1 MKTARLLY
9 LGFFLL
15 FAARVSAQVFN
26 SPLSAGKWAKFSVAE
41 NGVYKIDFNQLKNAG
56 FNVESIDPRNIKLY
70 GNGNGML
77 PQARSEAR
85 TNMLQEIAIQVNGE
99 SDGKFNNG
107 DFILFYGE
115 GPDKYFYDAQRQI
128 FNYENNLYD
137 DKNFYF
143 LTVSEQAGKRIA
155 NQENLSGDFTL
166 VTSFNDFIYH
176 ELDNH
181 NELNSGRQWFG
192 EQFDISTTLELTFEK
207 PGIIDGSEVK
217 IVSGVMGQTFNPAS
231 FNLTVNGNQAIN
243 QPIPTILNTQYG
255 VKGRMVVDTVTV
267 LANNLG
273 MQGSNTQRFRYQYTK
288 GSSGRSIGYLDFLL
302 VNIVRGLSL
311 YGDQTIFTSGE
322 SLNNPTSRF
331 EVNGVNQ
338 NVLIWDVTD
347 PFTCLNQVYQ
357 LNSSKAIFSTPTNSL
372 KQFIVFDAS
381 KSKTPVYEKEIANQ
395 NLFGKSSSFLI
406 VTNSDFLAEAQR
418 LANHRESK
426 NGISTLVVTTE
437 EIFNDFSGGK
447 QDPAAIRDFAEQLY
461 SRGLKNLLLF
471 GRSSY
476 DYKNRVNKNTNL
488 VPTYESRNSLS
499 PLETYSSDD
508 YFGFLE
514 IDEGEWSES
523 PAISHTLDIGVGRL
537 PVKSR
542 EEAANIVDKLIAY
555 DNNPKAMGFWRKEIL
570 FVADD
575 GDFNLHQSDADKMA
589 QKIETEDFQLDTKKL
604 YLDAFKQVSKPS
616 GQVSPDARAALLKS
630 IKKGNVIVNFTGHG
644 SEKIWLQEQI
654 LDEDLIDKWDNKNVF
669 PLLVTATCEFGRHDD
684 PSQISSSELALIRKD
699 GGAIGFVTA
708 SRPVNAA
715 SNAFLNNAFY
725 ESLFTR
731 EDGRF
736 RDLGSVFRDTKN
748 NSLNGVSNRNY
759 ALLADPSMHLAI
771 PDAEIIA
778 TKISTVSGD
787 DTLKA
792 LSKVVVEGEVRLNN
806 VLDNTF
812 QGTLVLELKDKE
824 FLFNT
829 FGDENPVFTYKSRS
843 NTLFR
848 GQATV
853 SDGVFHTEFILPKNI
868 AYQVGTGK
876 LSMYAKNNSN
886 TVDAI
891 GGATDFKIGESEN
904 DDGSDK
910 TPPQIN
916 VFIGDTTFVNGGIAS
931 SNTRLVAR
939 LFDVSGIN
947 IANYGVGNNLV
958 AVLDNDQ
965 VFELGEYYLSDVD
978 DFSKGTIEF
987 PIEGL
992 EPGLHTLEV
1001 RAWDVYNNG
1010 GSASVTFVVTGEN
1023 QLAIED
1029 LRNYPNPFFDE
1040 TTFLFTHNRSGED
1053 LQVFAS
1059 IVDMMGQPVATLEYV
1074 INDSQYL
1081 VTLPPWNGT
1090 NTAGTKLSKGLY
1102 LLRVTVRSLLDGSKN
1117 EHISR
1122 LIISN

>member
-1 MKTARLLY
+1 
-9 LGFFLL
+9 
-15 FAARVSAQVFN
+15 
-26 SPLSAGKWAKFSVAE
+26 
-41 NGVYKIDFNQLKNAG
+41 
-56 FNVESIDPRNIKLY
+56 
-70 GNGNGML
+70 
-77 PQARSEAR
+77 
-85 TNMLQEIAIQVNGE
+85 
-99 SDGKFNNG
+99 
-107 DFILFYGE
+107 
-115 GPDKYFYDAQRQI
+115 
-128 FNYENNLYD
+128 
-137 DKNFYF
+137 
-143 LTVSEQAGKRIA
+143 
-155 NQENLSGDFTL
+155 
-166 VTSFNDFIYH
+166 
-176 ELDNH
+176 
-181 NELNSGRQWFG
+181 
-192 EQFDISTTLELTFEK
+192 
-207 PGIIDGSEVK
+207 
-217 IVSGVMGQTFNPAS
+217 
-231 FNLTVNGNQAIN
+231 
-243 QPIPTILNTQYG
+243 
-255 VKGRMVVDTVTV
+255 
-267 LANNLG
+267 
-273 MQGSNTQRFRYQYTK
+273 
-288 GSSGRSIGYLDFLL
+288 
-302 VNIVRGLSL
+302 
-311 YGDQTIFTSGE
+311 
-322 SLNNPTSRF
+322 
-331 EVNGVNQ
+331 
-338 NVLIWDVTD
+338 
-347 PFTCLNQVYQ
+347 
-357 LNSSKAIFSTPTNSL
+357 
-372 KQFIVFDAS
+372 
-381 KSKTPVYEKEIANQ
+381 
-395 NLFGKSSSFLI
+395 
-406 VTNSDFLAEAQR
+406 
-418 LANHRESK
+418 
-426 NGISTLVVTTE
+426 
-437 EIFNDFSGGK
+437 
-447 QDPAAIRDFAEQLY
+447 
-461 SRGLKNLLLF
+461 
-471 GRSSY
+471 
-476 DYKNRVNKNTNL
+476 
-488 VPTYESRNSLS
+488 
-499 PLETYSSDD
+499 
-508 YFGFLE
+508 
-514 IDEGEWSES
+514 
-523 PAISHTLDIGVGRL
+523 
-537 PVKSR
+537 
-542 EEAANIVDKLIAY
+542 
-555 DNNPKAMGFWRKEIL
+555 
-570 FVADD
+570 
-575 GDFNLHQSDADKMA
+575 
-589 QKIETEDFQLDTKKL
+589 
-604 YLDAFKQVSKPS
+604 
-616 GQVSPDARAALLKS
+616 
-630 IKKGNVIVNFTGHG
+630 
-644 SEKIWLQEQI
+644 
-654 LDEDLIDKWDNKNVF
+654 
-669 PLLVTATCEFGRHDD
+669 CEFGRHDD